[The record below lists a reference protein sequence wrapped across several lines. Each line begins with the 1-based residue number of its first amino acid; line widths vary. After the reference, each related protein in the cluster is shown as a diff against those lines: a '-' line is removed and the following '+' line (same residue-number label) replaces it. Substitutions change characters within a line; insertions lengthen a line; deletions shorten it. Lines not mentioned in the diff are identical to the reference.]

1 MDEKNII
8 GLDDPT
14 DGKDSLAQRKT
25 QLKRQA
31 DFYRVGIVHS
41 KASIKQ
47 SARPE
52 ALFHRA
58 IDHASWAIR
67 SRIDSVL
74 RPTGINVA
82 SVMPYAVSLLGL
94 LRKRKL
100 MKPALGVL
108 AAAAGVAVYV
118 WQRRTNTVH

>member
-1 MDEKNII
+1 MEEKNII
-8 GLDDPT
+8 GLDGPT
-14 DGKDSLAQRKT
+14 GGKGGLAERKT

-31 DFYRVGIVHS
+31 DYYRVGIVHS
-41 KASIKQ
+41 KANIKQ

-52 ALFHRA
+52 ALFHRV

-67 SRIDSVL
+67 SRLDSVL
-74 RPTGINVA
+74 RPTGVNIT

-108 AAAAGVAVYV
+108 AAAEGVAVYV
-118 WQRRTNTVH
+118 KQRQSKTLH

>member
-1 MDEKNII
+1 MEEKNII
-8 GLDDPT
+8 GLDGPT
-14 DGKDSLAQRKT
+14 DGKDALAQRMT

-41 KASIKQ
+41 KANIKQ

-67 SRIDSVL
+67 SRVDSVL

-94 LRKRKL
+94 LRRRKL

-108 AAAAGVAVYV
+108 AAAAGVAVYMR
-118 WQRRTNTVH
+118 QRRGGTVH

>member
-1 MDEKNII
+1 MEEKNFI
-8 GLDDPT
+8 GHDGPT
-14 DGKDSLAQRKT
+14 DGKDALDQRMT

-41 KASIKQ
+41 KANIKQ

-67 SRIDSVL
+67 SRVDRVL

-94 LRKRKL
+94 LRRRKL

-108 AAAAGVAVYV
+108 AAAAAVAVYLR
-118 WQRRTNTVH
+118 QRRAGTVH